1 MNYYVKSLL
10 CSLGAAVSL
19 NTLMVNNAS
28 AFTLSDSV
36 SGNVS
41 PPTVLAPS
49 TVTNGDFLITLGG
62 RGSVVGDGADDITSW
77 IFDFTDSP
85 LDIPSPS
92 NLESALFTLTI
103 TPRSGGIISDQ
114 FQIIGL
120 DLITSPDIRTTPL
133 GETNT
138 VILELLDFYS
148 SDQILGVFT
157 GDINGQ
163 IPFEYRDD
171 AIVSFAS
178 LDLTFK
184 QVPGSSS
191 VPEPTSTLS
200 LLILG
205 TLGVVST
212 LKFKLNASK
221 SIEKS

>member
-1 MNYYVKSLL
+1 MNYYVKALL

-19 NTLMVNNAS
+19 NSLMANNAS

-36 SGNVS
+36 SGSVS
-41 PPTVLAPS
+41 PPTVLAPD
-49 TVTNGDFLITLGG
+49 TVTNGDFFITLGG

-85 LDIPSPS
+85 FDIPSPS
-92 NLESALFTLTI
+92 NLESAIFTLTI
-103 TPRSGGIISDQ
+103 TPRSNGIISDL
-114 FQIIGL
+114 FKIAGL
-120 DLITSPDIRTTPL
+120 DFKTSPDIRRTPL

-157 GDINGQ
+157 GDISGQ

-171 AIVSFAS
+171 AVVSFAS

-191 VPEPTSTLS
+191 IPESTSTLS

-205 TLGVVST
+205 TLGAASS
-212 LKFKLNASK
+212 LKFKLNAFK
-221 SIEKS
+221 YIE